1 MVESP
6 KSQKKF
12 FEKEGGES
20 GHFHHQPQIETSTF
34 ELARN
39 PRSIHSPVS
48 VLRVWIVRL

>member
-39 PRSIHSPVS
+39 LRSIPSPVS
-48 VLRVWIVRL
+48 VLRV